1 MCQQARGAI
10 AKLMMRGK
18 EKLVL
23 IRPTDKD
30 RLLLEV
36 LSYADE
42 VRALE
47 EITVGEVALSD
58 MEVQLAE

>member
-1 MCQQARGAI
+1 V
-10 AKLMMRGK
+10 
-18 EKLVL
+18 EKKNWCSYVP
-23 IRPTDKD
+23 IDKD

-36 LSYADE
+36 LSYALSYADE